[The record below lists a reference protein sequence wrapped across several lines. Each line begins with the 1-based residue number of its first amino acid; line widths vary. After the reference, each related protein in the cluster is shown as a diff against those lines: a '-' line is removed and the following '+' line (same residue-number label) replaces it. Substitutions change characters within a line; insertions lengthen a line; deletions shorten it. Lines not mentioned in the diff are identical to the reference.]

1 MKQLSFFVGLFMLLT
16 GFLPNDAIFL
26 SPYLNFKGHT
36 MDIVM
41 KNRSNIFNKVF
52 IYPDKSKHRS
62 GADFFAAQYLSQALN
77 FKYR

>member
-1 MKQLSFFVGLFMLLT
+1 
-16 GFLPNDAIFL
+16 
-26 SPYLNFKGHT
+26 